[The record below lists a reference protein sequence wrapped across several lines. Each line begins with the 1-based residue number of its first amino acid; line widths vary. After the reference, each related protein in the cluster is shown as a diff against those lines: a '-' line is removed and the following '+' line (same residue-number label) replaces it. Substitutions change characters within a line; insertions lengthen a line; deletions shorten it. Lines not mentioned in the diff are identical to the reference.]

1 MVSEGYL
8 ILATVAEITKFPVLH
23 RGSLPTEIHR
33 MERNEALRGDRRRRM
48 AALPGASGG
57 ASSRATQLA
66 SSGELDRVAEH
77 ASHSS
82 RQHQLRSSVEPR
94 TSLGEAASASR
105 GHTPPWNRWN
115 GFDSPASTSGSS
127 TPVGSPANS
136 GASTSAARRTL
147 QNLNLHLRPHQL
159 ASSTSPLGSGA
170 GLGTGPGSSS
180 RPLHTHARDT
190 GRTPYAAAGGTV
202 SSSSR
207 SLPIAGT
214 FLVQVNGDNA
224 SDSSTTSPE
233 REKDADGG
241 DDGIDV
247 HDRRSRNRDSDATVK
262 GLRSSSVRRGSL
274 TDRRSPSPASPNGA
288 RPKKGIRGAFSS
300 AEQYASTLLFGGK
313 GKARDQSPGGSRSK
327 Y

>member
-1 MVSEGYL
+1 
-8 ILATVAEITKFPVLH
+8 
-23 RGSLPTEIHR
+23 
-33 MERNEALRGDRRRRM
+33 MERNEASRGDRRRRM
-48 AALPGASGG
+48 GPVPSATGG
-57 ASSRATQLA
+57 ASNRATQLA
-66 SSGELDRVAEH
+66 SSGELDRVAEQ

-82 RQHQLRSSVEPR
+82 RQHQLRSFVEPR
-94 TSLGEAASASR
+94 KSLGEAASASR
-105 GHTPPWNRWN
+105 EHTPPWNRWN

-147 QNLNLHLRPHQL
+147 QHLNLHLRPHQL
-159 ASSTSPLGSGA
+159 TSSTSPLGSGA
-170 GLGTGPGSSS
+170 GLGTGLGSSGRS
-180 RPLHTHARDT
+180 PHTHARDT
-190 GRTPYAAAGGTV
+190 GRTPYAATGSTV
-202 SSSSR
+202 SSR

-214 FLVQVNGDNA
+214 FLVQVTGDNA
-224 SDSSTTSPE
+224 SDSSATSRERE

-241 DDGIDV
+241 EEIDA

-262 GLRSSSVRRGSL
+262 GPRSSSLRRGSL
-274 TDRRSPSPASPNGA
+274 TDRRSPSPASPNGV
-288 RPKKGIRGAFSS
+288 RRRKGIRGALSS